1 MKYAAVAVEAIGLLL
16 LDHFTVHDPSEGM
29 NGSRQMELHYIN
41 TGFPYT
47 ITESFMDFFEGL
59 TYAHADF
66 AIADAFH
73 DQANPYWAMMHTNS
87 YKYGYSGAGNYYSY
101 GHVYDM
107 NDYMHRADGG
117 RRIWDNT
124 TPVNNT
130 ESPNVVLQ
138 GGETPPASASSTTEE
153 CIQQQVHQNSSSPQV
168 IWQDNIDPDNMT
180 YEELLDLGEA
190 VGTQSRGLSQE
201 HISLLPVTKYKC
213 GFFSRRKTR
222 RERCVI
228 CQMEYRRGNLQMT
241 LPCKHVYHA
250 SCVTRWLSINKVC
263 PVCFAEVPGDEPKRQ

>member
-1 MKYAAVAVEAIGLLL
+1 
-16 LDHFTVHDPSEGM
+16 M

-41 TGFPYT
+41 TGYPYT

-59 TYAHADF
+59 TYAQADF
-66 AIADAFH
+66 ALADAFQ
-73 DQANPYWAMMHTNS
+73 DQANPYWTMMQTNS

-107 NDYMHRADGG
+107 NDYMHRADSG
-117 RRIWDNT
+117 RRIWDNPM
-124 TPVNNT
+124 PVNST
-130 ESPNVVLQ
+130 DSPNIVLQ
-138 GGETPPASASSTTEE
+138 GAEAPHANASSTTEE
-153 CIQQQVHQNSSSPQV
+153 RIQQPVHQNSSSPQV
-168 IWQDNIDPDNMT
+168 VWQDSIDPDNMT

-201 HISLLPVTKYKC
+201 SISALPVTKFKC
-213 GFFSRRKTR
+213 GLFSRKKKR

-228 CQMEYRRGNLQMT
+228 CQMEYRRGDLQMA

-250 SCVTRWLSINKVC
+250 SCVTKWLTINKVSANEREQ
-263 PVCFAEVPGDEPKRQ
+263 PVSASCFYPLPLYLTGVCICSVGMPCLLC